1 MKDKIGDQQRL
12 FHIKEAIEEIIA
24 YIREVDYDEF
34 ASNSMMRFASIKQLE
49 IIGEATRHLTK
60 ETKSAYPEIQWKEIS
75 GLRNVLIHEYFGV
88 DTELVWQIIKVDILE
103 LYAKLFVEPS

>member
-24 YIREVDYDEF
+24 YIHEVGYEEF

-49 IIGEATRHLTK
+49 IIGEATKHLTK
-60 ETKSAYPEIQWKEIS
+60 ETKSEYPEIQWKEIT

-88 DTELVWQIIKVDILE
+88 DTELVWQIITVDIPE
-103 LYAKLFVEPS
+103 LYAELFVAP